1 MYLKKNEYLY
11 LMIIT
16 DKTLHN
22 VIPGKKKS
30 VTCFH
35 ENSFLYT
42 IVYILF
48 LILNK
53 TSFLLL
59 LSVHI

>member
-1 MYLKKNEYLY
+1 
-11 LMIIT
+11 MIIT

>member
-1 MYLKKNEYLY
+1 MLDIRVFKKY
-11 LMIIT
+11 LMIIP

-30 VTCFH
+30 MTCFH

-53 TSFLLL
+53 TRFCALFQ
-59 LSVHI
+59 